1 MSNRT
6 IILGMI
12 LVLVGIL
19 MLGSTLGLSIIS
31 FDNIFGFVVPVL
43 LIGVGI
49 KLLARRRG
57 EDQAD
62 QAEADAIGSSSSGD
76 SFSSTTY
83 TWSSDESDS
92 FGQTGQS
99 SSSSQQ
105 SGATGAAGATGRS
118 SESPQSR
125 SAGKLRYNK
134 FIGDMYIDCSGVNL
148 QNIEVG
154 NFLGDVE
161 IKLHGGLLSPGLN
174 RMIVSGFIGD
184 VRILVPEGMAVFA
197 QSSNFIGDIEMMG
210 HRSSGFGNSLD
221 AQTAHYSQANAKLYI
236 ASNHFIG
243 DVRVYIV

>member
-6 IILGMI
+6 IIIGLI
-12 LVLVGIL
+12 LVLVGVL
-19 MLGSTLGLSIIS
+19 MLSSTLDIFRFS
-31 FDNIFGFVVPVL
+31 FDNVIGFVVPVL

-49 KLLARRRG
+49 RLLARRRG
-57 EDQAD
+57 ENMAD
-62 QAEADAIGSSSSGD
+62 QAEAESMNSAPSDGSSSS
-76 SFSSTTY
+76 TTRA
-83 TWSSDESDS
+83 WSSDKSESFDQP
-92 FGQTGQS
+92 GS
-99 SSSSQQ
+99 SSSS
-105 SGATGAAGATGRS
+105 SHRDETRGGASRS

-125 SAGKLRYNK
+125 SPGRLRYNK
-134 FIGDMYIDCSGVNL
+134 FIGDMYIDCSGINL
-148 QNIEVG
+148 QNIEVS

-161 IKLHGGLLSPGLN
+161 IKLHGGILSPGLN

-221 AQTAHYSQANAKLYI
+221 AQTADYGQANAKLYI